1 MVPAQVTD
9 DDYRLTIRK
18 FQKVARRMMQGRDR
32 DLEDLGL
39 TSILADA
46 LIFFDRTPSSQI
58 NDLRDY
64 LDVSHQAA
72 CGLVDRMR
80 SKDLLDVRVS
90 EEDARART
98 IVLSEHGRRVC
109 DDLKARGSDAGHRNL
124 GCLTED
130 EIVMLSDMLD
140 RITAHME
147 SGDRDG
153 QNRDAEPE
161 SH

>member
-39 TSILADA
+39 TSIQADA

-64 LDVSHQAA
+64 LET
-72 CGLVDRMR
+72 G
-80 SKDLLDVRVS
+80 
-90 EEDARART
+90 
-98 IVLSEHGRRVC
+98 
-109 DDLKARGSDAGHRNL
+109 
-124 GCLTED
+124 
-130 EIVMLSDMLD
+130 
-140 RITAHME
+140 
-147 SGDRDG
+147 
-153 QNRDAEPE
+153 
-161 SH
+161 